1 MSRRPQPN
9 IDETDAGR
17 PATARSPR
25 TAAERIAAERI
36 AAERIAAERIAAE
49 RIAAERIAAE
59 RIAVDELSERAWQLK
74 HRNPEES
81 RALCAEA
88 IARATGIDYDAGRA
102 YGLLARGA
110 VDRVEGEYAAAQ
122 SAAEEALAIFQ
133 RLKEPRGEART
144 LSLLGTIQRWF
155 GDPDRSVELQH
166 ASIAISIPHNLVR
179 EHSGALT
186 ALSNALRVLGRYDEA
201 LQAARDAYA
210 IASNSECEEE
220 EAFARLAIGSTNEAL
235 GNYAEARATYGR
247 VQEIAVKLDNRRL
260 VAYVAGNLSTI
271 SYRLGDVVAALH
283 SELECLSIKESLND
297 KAGIGISLNN
307 IGLFYTDLGDYARA
321 LEALV
326 RSLEISQSI
335 GDREGESISLSN
347 IGLLYEA
354 LGENG
359 RLLDCYFQS
368 MRIAQSIGN
377 VIGEAYSLSHL
388 GRFHEGTGDR
398 TKALLYYL
406 KSLRVFERCG
416 TQREQAAL
424 HRYIGRICV
433 DLGDTAEA
441 ARYLAEGLRRSHEM
455 SDVGGEIEALIEMA
469 RADRRV
475 NESGHGIPRLK
486 QALALAGTIAAGD
499 NRRRIHVLLAEAYAG
514 IGDDANRRIYERLAA
529 EDTNTAFNETA
540 SRRVRE
546 LIAHFD
552 GGVARR
558 EGRVLGLS
566 EEDIATA
573 ELLLRRR
580 THEPAA
586 RVPALASNAP
596 ANGGDPRNALE
607 TPTPARIRV
616 LTLGTFEVAV
626 SGEALQRANWGRKRA
641 RDLFKLLVANHGR
654 WMSADAIFEALWST
668 DEERRANLLVRNAI
682 AHVRRAL
689 ATHDPDG
696 VAIRCVDGAYMLD
709 LGPDAWIDFLKFKE
723 HVVAARGAS
732 TAEERRRGYTAA
744 VELYGG
750 EFLAEDTHQEWMSFE
765 RHVLQD
771 AFLEALEF
779 LAREHLRIGND
790 DEAIECARR
799 IIQRDEISET
809 AYEVLLTAQRSRGR
823 IADMHRSYQEC
834 ERAYQRELGTTPPR
848 HLAAITADG
857 GA

>member
-1 MSRRPQPN
+1 MNRRPQP
-9 IDETDAGR
+9 ILDDADAGR
-17 PATARSPR
+17 QETATG
-25 TAAERIAAERI
+25 ERM
-36 AAERIAAERIAAE
+36 
-49 RIAAERIAAE
+49 AAERIAAE

-74 HRNPEES
+74 HRNPDES
-81 RALCAEA
+81 RALCTEA
-88 IARATGIDYDAGRA
+88 IERAASIGYDAGRA

-122 SAAEEALAIFQ
+122 TAADEALAIFQ
-133 RLKEPRGEART
+133 RLEEPRGEART

-155 GDPDRSVELQH
+155 GDPDRSVELQQ
-166 ASIAISIPHNLVR
+166 ASIAISERHDLVR

-186 ALSNALRVLGRYDEA
+186 ALGNALRVLGRYDEA
-201 LQAARDAYA
+201 LQAARTAFD
-210 IASNSECEEE
+210 IASSSGCEEE
-220 EAFARLAIGSTNEAL
+220 EAFARLAIGSTHEAL
-235 GNYAEARATYGR
+235 GNYGEARATYGR

-271 SYRLGDVVAALH
+271 AYRLGDVVAALH

-354 LGENG
+354 LGESG

-388 GRFHEGTGDR
+388 GRFHEGTGDH

-441 ARYLAEGLRRSHEM
+441 TRYLAEGLRRSREM
-455 SDVGGEIEALIEMA
+455 GDVGSEIEALIEMA
-469 RADRRV
+469 RAERHG

-486 QALALAGTIAAGD
+486 EALALAGRITAGD
-499 NRRRIHVLLAEAYAG
+499 SRRRIHVLLAEAYAE
-514 IGDDANRRIYERLAA
+514 IGDDANRRTYERLAA
-529 EDTNTAFNETA
+529 EDANTAFNEAA

-546 LIAHFD
+546 LIARFD
-552 GGVARR
+552 GGIARR

-580 THEPAA
+580 ANEPAQRA
-586 RVPALASNAP
+586 ATIAPGTPANDAEGAVAVPA
-596 ANGGDPRNALE
+596 
-607 TPTPARIRV
+607 PARIRV

-626 SGEALQRANWGRKRA
+626 SGEALQRAAWGRKRA

-654 WMSADAIFEALWST
+654 WLSADAIFEALWST

-682 AHVRRAL
+682 AHIRRAL
-689 ATHDPDG
+689 ATNDPEGD
-696 VAIRCVDGAYMLD
+696 AIRCVDGAYMLD

-723 HVVAARGAS
+723 HVVAARSAS
-732 TAEERRRGYTAA
+732 TAEERRRGYAAA
-744 VELYGG
+744 VNLYGG

-779 LAREHLRIGND
+779 LAREHLRTGND

-848 HLAAITADG
+848 HLAAITAGDG
-857 GA
+857 A

>member
-1 MSRRPQPN
+1 MDQPSQP
-9 IDETDAGR
+9 TVQ
-17 PATARSPR
+17 TPR
-25 TAAERIAAERI
+25 TEADVATSGSTASDAHTDVVPEAVERDVI
-36 AAERIAAERIAAE
+36 
-49 RIAAERIAAE
+49 
-59 RIAVDELSERAWQLK
+59 DELSERAWQLK
-74 HRNPEES
+74 HRDPDES

-88 IARATGIDYDAGRA
+88 IERATAIGYDLGRA

-122 SAAEEALAIFQ
+122 TAADEALTIFQ
-133 RLKEPRGEART
+133 RLEEPRGEART
-144 LSLLGTIQRWF
+144 LSLLGTIQRWY
-155 GDPDRSVELQH
+155 GDPDRSVELQQ
-166 ASIAISIPHNLVR
+166 ASITISTRHNLVR

-186 ALSNALRVLGRYDEA
+186 ALGNALRVLGRYDEA
-201 LQAARDAYA
+201 LQAARDACE
-210 IASNSECEEE
+210 IASNSGCEEE
-220 EAFARLAIGSTNEAL
+220 EAFARLAIGSTHEAL
-235 GNYAEARATYGR
+235 GRYAEARAMYGR
-247 VQEIAVKLDNRRL
+247 VQEIAARLDNRRL

-271 SYRLGDVVAALH
+271 AYRLGDVASALH
-283 SELECLSIKESLND
+283 SELECLSTKESLND
-297 KAGIGISLNN
+297 KTGIGISLNN

-354 LGENG
+354 LGESG

-388 GRFHEGTGDR
+388 GRFHEETGDR

-433 DLGDTAEA
+433 DLGDTVEA

-455 SDVGGEIEALIEMA
+455 GDTGGEIDALIEMA
-469 RADRRV
+469 RAERSG
-475 NESGHGIPRLK
+475 NESGHGIPRLRE
-486 QALALAGTIAAGD
+486 ALALAATIPLGD
-499 NRRRIHVLLAEAYAG
+499 HRRRIHGLLAEAYAE
-514 IGDDANRRIYERLAA
+514 IGDDANRRTYERLAT
-529 EDTNTAFNETA
+529 EDTNTAFNEAA

-546 LIAHFD
+546 LIARFD
-552 GGVARR
+552 GGIARR
-558 EGRVLGLS
+558 EGRMLGLS

-573 ELLLRRR
+573 ERLLRRHPR
-580 THEPAA
+580 EPTQRGATIAPGEPADGGAARNRDDMPPPA
-586 RVPALASNAP
+586 RVRA
-596 ANGGDPRNALE
+596 
-607 TPTPARIRV
+607 
-616 LTLGTFEVAV
+616 LTLGTFEVTV
-626 SGEALQRANWGRKRA
+626 NGHALQRTDWGRKRA
-641 RDLFKLLVANHGR
+641 RDLFKLLLANHGR

-682 AHVRRAL
+682 AHVRKAL

-696 VAIRCVDGAYMLD
+696 DTIRCVDGAYMLD

-723 HVVAARGAS
+723 HVVAARNAS
-732 TAEERRRGYTAA
+732 TAEERRRGYAAA

-750 EFLAEDTHQEWMSFE
+750 EFLAEDTYQEWMSFE

-779 LAREHLRIGND
+779 LAREHLRTGND

-823 IADMHRSYQEC
+823 IAEMHRSYQEC
-834 ERAYQRELGTTPPR
+834 ERAYQRELGAAPPR
-848 HLAAITADG
+848 HLAEITADG
-857 GA
+857 GG